1 MISPE
6 ADVGSPGVSHGDD
19 AGPLVVSPESQC
31 GSSSSTRLPLS

>member
-19 AGPLVVSPESQC
+19 AGPLVVSPEAGIGTPGVSP
-31 GSSSSTRLPLS
+31 GS